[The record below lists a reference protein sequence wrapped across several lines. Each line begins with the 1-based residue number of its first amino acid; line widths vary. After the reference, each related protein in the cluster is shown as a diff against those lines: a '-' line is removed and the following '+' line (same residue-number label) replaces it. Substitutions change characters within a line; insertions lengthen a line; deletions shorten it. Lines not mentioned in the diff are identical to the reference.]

1 MNDQD
6 SNLHRFVLYFRFSMR
21 YKTLLPVLSMA
32 TMFVSL
38 HMVKPDL
45 VKHTLWR
52 VSLFIRKSEI
62 SNISIFKSFFMSLLF
77 LLRGFSFPLLWDS
90 NCQFSNLDMFG
101 VGLRFFKTVPSLI
114 KYYKF
119 GNSNRNLS
127 I

>member
-52 VSLFIRKSEI
+52 VSLFI
-62 SNISIFKSFFMSLLF
+62 N
-77 LLRGFSFPLLWDS
+77 
-90 NCQFSNLDMFG
+90 
-101 VGLRFFKTVPSLI
+101 
-114 KYYKF
+114 
-119 GNSNRNLS
+119 
-127 I
+127 